1 MSGSI
6 ENKALYKLSYGVYV
20 LTARAGGKDNGC
32 IINTAMLISETP
44 HRILV
49 SVNKNNFT
57 CDMIKENGVI
67 NVTVL
72 NDNTNFELI
81 KRFGFVSGRDV
92 NKFEGYDEW
101 ERSDNDIVYITE
113 NANAYI
119 SATVYETVDAG
130 THIVFMCN
138 VTEAVSLN
146 DNASLTY
153 ADYHKNVKPKP
164 AASGEKKKYVCT
176 ICGYEYEG
184 DELPK
189 DFECPWCKHG
199 PDAFELV

>member
-153 ADYHKNVKPKP
+153 ADYHKNVKPTP